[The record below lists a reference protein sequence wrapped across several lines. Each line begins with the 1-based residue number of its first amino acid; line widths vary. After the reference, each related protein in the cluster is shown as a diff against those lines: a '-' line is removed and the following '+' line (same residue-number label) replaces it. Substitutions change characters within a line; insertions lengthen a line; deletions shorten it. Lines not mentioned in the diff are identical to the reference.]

1 MQTSP
6 ALWGVGSYADERGRR
21 TPRRISHDEI
31 GRDIGVAVEV
41 LTGLELT
48 DKRVLW
54 CSMLSEA
61 GQFWPYV
68 CGTVMAGSR
77 LSCADSTYGEAMRV
91 SMFLRLM
98 DYVAVFGVTE
108 ALLDGID
115 AAGHSWADVFAGV
128 RLLGAYPGAYQRL
141 VAAGLAPVHFVLCG
155 PAIAIGRE
163 TGGPAFVPG
172 REWELAAGE
181 DHLVI
186 TSLRSRA
193 QPFIRTPIAVRGT
206 IVGGGVVPA
215 APYPSPTVSN
225 PVGPNRIGPN
235 PIGKE

>member
-1 MQTSP
+1 VSAIQTSP
-6 ALWGVGSYADERGRR
+6 ALWGIGTYADDRGRR
-21 TPRRISHDEI
+21 VAWRISHDEI
-31 GRDIGVAVEV
+31 GRDIGVAVDV
-41 LTGLELT
+41 LADLDLAG
-48 DKRVLW
+48 KRVLW

-68 CGTVMAGSR
+68 CGTVMAGGR

-98 DYVAVFGVTE
+98 DYDAVFGVTE
-108 ALLDGID
+108 DLLDGL
-115 AAGHSWADVFAGV
+115 AASGQAAADVFAGV
-128 RLLGAYPGAYQRL
+128 RLLGAYPGAYERL

-163 TGGPAFVPG
+163 PDGPAFVPG
-172 REWELAAGE
+172 AEWELEAGD

-206 IVGGGVVPA
+206 IVSGGVVPA
-215 APYPSPTVSN
+215 APLPN
-225 PVGPNRIGPN
+225 PAVPNRA
-235 PIGKE
+235 EEE